1 MASLPD
7 IPLDSPL
14 RIHPKRDLPQLFAS
28 TYTHGHISGHER
40 SLAAQRAFEAR
51 KSAILRSMTAEQV
64 ESAYQDTVKKIM
76 AVLEED
82 RRKNEEVDREVEK
95 LTKQREMER
104 MIFRKMKERSGK
116 ADGLEVKEET
126 EV

>member
-1 MASLPD
+1 MAGLSE

-14 RIHPKRDLPQLFAS
+14 RIHLKRDLPPLFAS
-28 TYTHGHISGHER
+28 TYAHGHISGHPR
-40 SLAAQRAFEAR
+40 SAVAQRAFEAR
-51 KSAILRSMTAEQV
+51 KIAILRSMTAEQI
-64 ESAYQDTVKKIM
+64 ESAYQDAVKKIM

-95 LTKQREMER
+95 MTKQREMER

-116 ADGLEVKEET
+116 AYGPEVKEER
-126 EV
+126 EA